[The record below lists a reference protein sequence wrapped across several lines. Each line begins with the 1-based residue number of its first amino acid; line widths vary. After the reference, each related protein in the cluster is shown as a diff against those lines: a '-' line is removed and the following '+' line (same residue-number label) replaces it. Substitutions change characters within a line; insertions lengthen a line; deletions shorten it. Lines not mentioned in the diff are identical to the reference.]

1 MIENVISIEEALN
14 LPRTIFV
21 DVRSE
26 NEFEEANIPE
36 SINIPILNNEER
48 SEVGKIYRNESHEKA
63 KILGLRYASY
73 KLEEI
78 YIKILELKKQYDNI
92 VFYCWRGGMRSK
104 SVCTV
109 LKTLQ
114 SGNIYR
120 LSGGYKSYRKFVF
133 DYFEKHVDEFKFIV
147 LHGLTGVGK
156 TIIIDE
162 LEKDGISIMNLEKL
176 AKNSGSVFGDILFE
190 GKSPSQ
196 KQFESEVFNDLYYN
210 DKKYVIVESESKRI
224 GSINVPDQVIKAM
237 EEGYHILIETNMKNR
252 VYNIY
257 NDYVKK
263 DSHINDKLIK
273 CINHLNKRLGNKN
286 IEVLIDKIHLGD
298 YEYVIEFLIKD
309 YYDPLYKYSI
319 DRINKTDLIIKYDN
333 INDATKAIED
343 FINEK
348 FIERSN

>member
-1 MIENVISIEEALN
+1 MIENEISIEEALN
-14 LPRTIFV
+14 LPKTIFV

-26 NEFEEANIPE
+26 NEFEEANIPG

-48 SEVGKIYRNESHEKA
+48 SEVGKVYRNVSHEKA

-78 YIKILELKKQYDNI
+78 YCKILELKKQYDNI
-92 VFYCWRGGMRSK
+92 IFYCWRGGMRSK

-114 SGNIYR
+114 AGNMYR

-162 LEKDGISIMNLEKL
+162 LEKDNISIMNLEKL
-176 AKNSGSVFGDILFE
+176 AKNSGSVFGDLLFE

-196 KQFESEVFNDLYYN
+196 KQFESHIFNDLYYN

-252 VYNIY
+252 VHNIY

-263 DSHINDKLIK
+263 DSDINDKLIK
-273 CINHLNKRLGNKN
+273 CIKHLNKRLGNKN
-286 IEVLIDKIHLGD
+286 IEVLTDKIHLGY

-319 DRINKTDLIIKYDN
+319 DRINKTDLIIKYDK
-333 INDATKAIED
+333 IDDATNAIKD

-348 FIERSN
+348 NIERSN